1 MPSVKLNFEEP
12 TVKVLM
18 LKGNDG
24 FSPIVAT
31 HRNGTTVTVTITDA
45 NGEHVYEVEDGFS
58 PVLTW
63 SKVNGVTTV
72 NVTSAAGTRSFE
84 IHDGVD
90 LTGGVP
96 TNSVLAFDGSSSS
109 VPNGYEV
116 VSGGFA
122 TLDRVYPVGSIY
134 MSVNSTSP
142 ATLFGG
148 TWEQIKGRMLLA
160 VDDQWKHLCTESA
173 DANNPRS
180 FTLYGNATLR
190 WGTGNTWYEKN
201 FTAGTYTATN
211 QTFDNI
217 DPAFNVQ
224 KEVQICYAVGDY
236 GGEMQ
241 HTLSI
246 DEMPKTRFKIPHVF
260 GYDSCAREGYTE
272 TRSGMSV
279 QGAQDNT
286 SNDGWHNLT
295 TGSGYAHNNM
305 PPYLVVYVW
314 KRTA

>member
-31 HRNGTTVTVTITDA
+31 HRDGTTVTVTVTDA
-45 NGEHVYEVEDGFS
+45 NGDHVYEVEDGFS

-122 TLDRVYPVGSIY
+122 TLDKIYPVGSIY

-148 TWEQIKGRMLLA
+148 TWEQIKDKFLLA
-160 VDDQWKHLCTESA
+160 S
-173 DANNPRS
+173 
-180 FTLYGNATLR
+180 
-190 WGTGNTWYEKN
+190 GNTYG
-201 FTAGTYTATN
+201 AGTT
-211 QTFDNI
+211 
-217 DPAFNVQ
+217 
-224 KEVQICYAVGDY
+224 
-236 GGEMQ
+236 GGEAK
-241 HTLSI
+241 HTLTVN
-246 DEMPKTRFKIPHVF
+246 EMPKTRFRIPHVSN
-260 GYDSCAREGYTE
+260 YDSCAITGYSE
-272 TRSGMSV
+272 TRESMGVEGAPTSV
-279 QGAQDNT
+279 QNE
-286 SNDGWHNLT
+286 GWHRLS
-295 TGSGYAHNNM
+295 TGNDYAHNNIQ
-305 PPYLVVYVW
+305 PYIVLNYII
-314 KRTA
+314 KY